1 MSTKRN
7 EAPLIWID
15 CEMTG
20 LDVHCD
26 ELIEVAVVP
35 TDANLKPLDAGI
47 DLAIQPSSAALEQMN
62 DFVRNMHEASGLLEE
77 LENGFLL
84 AEAETIVLD
93 YIKKYVPEP
102 GLGLLAGNSI
112 WSDRKFLDV
121 YMPQVTRHLH
131 YRMLDVSSLKEL
143 ARRWYPR
150 VFVCAPQKKGG
161 HRALADI
168 RESIQELEY
177 YRRTLFPSELIPRH
191 GAYTELAAQV
201 AADVQQNWVG

>member
-1 MSTKRN
+1 MSTKQS

-20 LDVHCD
+20 LDVTRD

-35 TDANLKPLDAGI
+35 TDANLQPLDVGI
-47 DLAIQPSSAALEQMN
+47 DLAVKPSPGALEQMGG
-62 DFVRNMHEASGLLEE
+62 FVRNMHETSGLLAE
-77 LENGFLL
+77 LDSGYELS
-84 AEAETIVLD
+84 EAEQIVLD

-112 WSDRKFLDV
+112 WSDRKFLDI
-121 YMPQVTRHLH
+121 YMPKVTAHLH

-143 ARRWYPR
+143 TRRWYPR
-150 VFVCAPQKKGG
+150 VFVCAPKKRGG

-177 YRRTLFPSELIPRH
+177 YRRALFPGELIPRH
-191 GAYTELAAQV
+191 GAYTELATQV
-201 AADVQQNWVG
+201 VADVQQNWGK